1 MEEIYMARKRRFCTR
16 LEILKLA
23 SEMFLS
29 QGYTTSST
37 KKMAQKLGISVGNLA
52 YHFPTKE
59 YLLVDLTEHLCD
71 YHFQVME
78 SKIDDGR
85 ASLTAYMLELTSMI
99 AICEDN
105 EVAKDLY
112 TSVYKSPMALNLIRK
127 ADTQKATQVFATFCP
142 EWTQDDFVLAE
153 NIVSGI
159 EYASLMRE
167 NAEHI
172 PLETRICRTLDAVLR
187 VYRVPREI
195 RQEKIQKVLSIDY
208 RRIGQQFIEGF
219 TEYVERVKQQ
229 ALDRAY
235 DQIDR

>member
-1 MEEIYMARKRRFCTR
+1 MTRKRRFCTR

-59 YLLVDLTEHLCD
+59 HLLVDMTEHLCD

-85 ASLTAYMLELTSMI
+85 TSLMAYLLELTSMM

-105 EVAKDLY
+105 DVAKDLY
-112 TSVYKSPMALNLIRK
+112 TSVYKSPMALSLIRK
-127 ADTQKATQVFATFCP
+127 ADTQKATHVFAAFCP
-142 EWTQDDFVLAE
+142 EWTQDDFILAE

-159 EYASLMRE
+159 EYASLMPE
-167 NAEHI
+167 NAEYI
-172 PLETRICRTLDAVLR
+172 PLEERICRTLDAVLR

-195 RQEKIQKVLSIDY
+195 RQEKIQKILSIDY

-229 ALDRAY
+229 ALDQAY
-235 DQIDR
+235 DQMDR